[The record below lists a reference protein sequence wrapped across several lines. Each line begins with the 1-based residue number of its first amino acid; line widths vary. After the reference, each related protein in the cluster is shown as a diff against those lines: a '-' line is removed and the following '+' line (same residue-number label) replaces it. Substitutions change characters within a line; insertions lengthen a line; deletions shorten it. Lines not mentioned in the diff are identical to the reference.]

1 MGNKAMKNS
10 PEQDNDL
17 RRRSWQ
23 RLTVGVLASALLVPA
38 GTLAATPGWPADIT
52 WLLGALVAGMA
63 VRSLELRAFF
73 GQRISLHQSASLQF
87 ILDFARWT
95 SPLLPRRRLET
106 ELVARETS
114 IDSEHVASWS
124 SARQRWRPALL
135 AALTAVSLA
144 VFTDS
149 PVATSCAVA
158 AALIMTLAASWN
170 LLVGLAS
177 GQRAAADTLA
187 RELAMLLVA
196 VLALIVEALLLKSA
210 SGSLDP
216 LAAAALFFSF
226 GLVRAVPVTPYATGT
241 LQLVLYML
249 CLANPAPAAV
259 FLALV
264 LQACWLAL
272 SAAPAMAYLPRY
284 KLRVSDL
291 FNAGLP
297 AALARSRRP
306 ESGWAASNV
315 WHRSPVLLTVVIPA
329 YNERERLP
337 AYLPQVIGF
346 VRLMEEPANIIV
358 VDDGSSD
365 DTAGYVS
372 AVAAAHPCVRLLQR
386 PRNGGKGRAVL
397 DGVEA
402 ADGRFVL
409 IADADGATP
418 IEEAE
423 TLLEKALAGHE
434 IVIGSRAI
442 GNKLRS
448 REALRARLGRAFYAL
463 VNIMAVPGIGDTQC
477 GFKLLRSDVARALFR
492 ELGEHGWAFDVEILY
507 RAQLAGYAV
516 AEVPV
521 RWQEIAGSKIRPIRD
536 GLRMLTSL
544 VRIRQRN
551 AGFFGARAERLVL
564 RRAEPDTGTGAP

>member
-1 MGNKAMKNS
+1 MTRPGTRK
-10 PEQDNDL
+10 DDL
-17 RRRSWQ
+17 RRRSWR
-23 RLTVGVLASALLVPA
+23 RLTVGMMAAALLVSVATPVP
-38 GTLAATPGWPADIT
+38 TPGWPTDVA
-52 WLLGALVAGMA
+52 WLLAALVAGMA
-63 VRSLELRAFF
+63 VRSFELRAFF
-73 GQRISLHQSASLQF
+73 GRRISIHQSASLQF
-87 ILDFARWT
+87 ILDFARWA

-114 IDSEHVASWS
+114 IASEHVASWS
-124 SARQRWRPALL
+124 STRQRWRAALL

-144 VFTDS
+144 VFTD
-149 PVATSCAVA
+149 ARLALWCAVA
-158 AALIMTLAASWN
+158 VATLLTVAASWKS
-170 LLVGLAS
+170 LAAIAA

-187 RELAMLLVA
+187 REVAMLLVA
-196 VLALIVEALLLKSA
+196 VCALLVEASLLKNA
-210 SGSLDP
+210 SDSLDP
-216 LAAAALFFSF
+216 SGGAALFFSF
-226 GLVRAVPVTPYATGT
+226 GLVRAVPVTPFAAGVFP
-241 LQLVLYML
+241 LVLYVL
-249 CLANPAPAAV
+249 CLANPAPATI
-259 FLALV
+259 FLAV
-264 LQACWLAL
+264 ALQACWIAM
-272 SAAPAMAYLPRY
+272 SAVPAVAYLPRY
-284 KLRVSDL
+284 KLRMSDL
-291 FNAGLP
+291 FNGGLP
-297 AALARSRRP
+297 AILARSRRP
-306 ESGWAASNV
+306 VAGWSASSD

-337 AYLPQVIGF
+337 AYLPQVVRF
-346 VRLMEEPANIIV
+346 VRLLEQPANIVI

-372 AVAAAHPCVRLLQR
+372 SVAAAEPCVRLLRR

-418 IEEAE
+418 IDEAA
-423 TLLEKALAGHE
+423 TLLEQARQGHE
-434 IVIGSRAI
+434 IVIGSRAV
-442 GNKLRS
+442 GSKARS
-448 REALRARLGRAFYAL
+448 RTALRARLGRAFYAL
-463 VNIMAVPGIGDTQC
+463 VNLMAVPGIGDTQC

-521 RWQEIAGSKIRPIRD
+521 RWQEVAGSKIRPVRD

-544 VRIRQRN
+544 FRIRQRN

-564 RRAEPDTGTGAP
+564 QRVEPDTGIGTP

>member
-1 MGNKAMKNS
+1 M
-10 PEQDNDL
+10 
-17 RRRSWQ
+17 
-23 RLTVGVLASALLVPA
+23 
-38 GTLAATPGWPADIT
+38 TLAAT
-52 WLLGALVAGMA
+52 
-63 VRSLELRAFF
+63 RKF
-73 GQRISLHQSASLQF
+73 
-87 ILDFARWT
+87 
-95 SPLLPRRRLET
+95 
-106 ELVARETS
+106 
-114 IDSEHVASWS
+114 
-124 SARQRWRPALL
+124 
-135 AALTAVSLA
+135 
-144 VFTDS
+144 
-149 PVATSCAVA
+149 
-158 AALIMTLAASWN
+158 
-170 LLVGLAS
+170 LVGLAS
-177 GQRAAADTLA
+177 GQRAASDTLA

-196 VLALIVEALLLKSA
+196 VLALVVEALLLKSA
-210 SGSLDP
+210 SRSLDP
-216 LAAAALFFSF
+216 LAAAALFLSF

-241 LQLVLYML
+241 LQLALYML

-259 FLALV
+259 FLAV
-264 LQACWLAL
+264 ALQACWIAM

-284 KLRVSDL
+284 KLRISDL

-297 AALARSRRP
+297 AAIARSRRP

-337 AYLPQVIGF
+337 AYLPEVIRF

-372 AVAAAHPCVRLLQR
+372 AIAAAYPCVRLLQR

-402 ADGRFVL
+402 ADGRYVL

-418 IEEAE
+418 IEEVE
-423 TLLEKALAGHE
+423 TLLERARTGRE

-442 GNKLRS
+442 GDKLRS

-521 RWQEIAGSKIRPIRD
+521 RWQEIAGSKIRPVRD
-536 GLRMLTSL
+536 GLRMLASL

-564 RRAEPDTGTGAP
+564 ERAEPDTGIGAP